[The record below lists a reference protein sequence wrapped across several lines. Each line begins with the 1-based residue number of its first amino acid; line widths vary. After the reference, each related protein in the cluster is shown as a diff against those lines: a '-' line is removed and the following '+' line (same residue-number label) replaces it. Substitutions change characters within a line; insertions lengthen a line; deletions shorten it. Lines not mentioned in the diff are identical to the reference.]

1 MNAVP
6 MRFPVLLWR
15 RSRDGFLRIN
25 YFDISGRNKTMNF
38 PVQPKLPVAVIGA
51 GPVGLAAA
59 AHLAERGVPFV
70 VFEAGEGPAAAVRQW
85 GHVTFFSPW
94 RFNVDSAAE
103 RLLKQTAWTMPDPDR
118 DPTGQELIDDYL
130 APLAALPVIAPSIRY
145 GARLTAVTRQGMDRV
160 PSKGRE
166 QRPFE
171 ISLTHADGKMERVLA
186 SAVIDASG
194 TWSAPNP
201 AGANGIP
208 ALGEK
213 ESVSRICTGIPDV
226 FGVDRKRY
234 AGKRV
239 VAIGS
244 GHSAMDSILN
254 LVRLKAQV
262 PATEIIWAMRSAP
275 LEKTFGGGA
284 ADQLSN
290 RGALGERAKATIASG
305 NVSVEAPFRVHGFAL
320 RKNAIEIADEAG
332 KKLVAD
338 EVIVATGFR
347 PDFSMLSE
355 IRLDLHPWLECTRE
369 LGPLIDPN
377 EHSCGDVP
385 PHGVKELTQ
394 PENNFFIVGM
404 KSYGRAPTFLMAT
417 GYEQVRSVVAA
428 LAGDMEAA
436 LDTKLVL
443 PQTGVCEG
451 LGHADEGGCCGG
463 PSLTRAD
470 ACCNLEAI
478 EKDAGKSGCGCL
490 ASGTC

>member
-1 MNAVP
+1 MNMMAAVNP
-6 MRFPVLLWR
+6 H
-15 RSRDGFLRIN
+15 
-25 YFDISGRNKTMNF
+25 
-38 PVQPKLPVAVIGA
+38 LPVAVIGA

-59 AHLAERGVPFV
+59 AHLAERGLPFV
-70 VFEAGEGPAAAVRQW
+70 LFEAGQGPAAAVRQW

-94 RFNVDSAAE
+94 RFNVDSAAG
-103 RLLKQTAWTMPDPDR
+103 RLLNQTGWQISDLDR
-118 DPTGQELIDDYL
+118 DPTGQELITDYL
-130 APLAALPVIAPSIRY
+130 APLAALPSIAPNIRY
-145 GARLTAVTRQGMDRV
+145 GAKVTAVTRQGMDRV

-171 ISLTHADGKMERVLA
+171 ISVTHADGRIECVVV

-201 AGANGIP
+201 AGANGIH

-213 ESVSRICTGIPDV
+213 ESAGHIASGIPDV
-226 FGVDRKRY
+226 NGSARKRY

-239 VAIGS
+239 VVVGS

-254 LVRLKAQV
+254 LVRLKKDV
-262 PATEIIWAMRSAP
+262 PATEIIWAMRSQP
-275 LEKTFGGGA
+275 SDKTFGGGA
-284 ADQLSN
+284 DDQLAN
-290 RGALGERAKATIASG
+290 RGALGERAKAAIASG
-305 NVSVEAPFRVHGFAL
+305 NVSVEAPFRVREFAL
-320 RKNAIEIADEAG
+320 KKDTIEIVDETG
-332 KKLVAD
+332 QKIIAD

-355 IRLDLHPWLECTRE
+355 IRLDLHPWLECARE

-417 GYEQVRSVVAA
+417 GYEQVRSIVAA

-436 LDTKLVL
+436 LNTKLVL

-451 LGHADEGGCCGG
+451 IGHAEEGGCCGG

-470 ACCNLEAI
+470 ACCTLDAV
-478 EKDAGKSGCGCL
+478 EKDAGKAGCGC
-490 ASGTC
+490 AAAGSCG

>member
-1 MNAVP
+1 
-6 MRFPVLLWR
+6 
-15 RSRDGFLRIN
+15 
-25 YFDISGRNKTMNF
+25 MNF
-38 PVQPKLPVAVIGA
+38 SLHPKLPVAVIGA

-70 VFEAGEGPAAAVRQW
+70 VFEAGNGPAAAVRQW

-103 RLLKQTAWTMPDPDR
+103 RLLKETGWTMPGPDR
-118 DPTGQELIDDYL
+118 DPTGQELINDYL
-130 APLAALPVIAPSIRY
+130 APLAALLAIAPNIRY
-145 GARLTAVTRQGMDRV
+145 GAKLTAVTRQGMDRV

-171 ISLTHADGKMERVLA
+171 ISVTHGNGKMERSLA
-186 SAVIDASG
+186 RAVIDASG

-201 AGANGIP
+201 GGANGIP

-213 ESVSRICTGIPDV
+213 ESASRITTGIPDV
-226 FGVDRKRY
+226 FGVQRKRY

-239 VAIGS
+239 VVIGS

-254 LVRLKAQV
+254 LVGLKKEV
-262 PATEIIWAMRSAP
+262 PATEIIWAMRSVP
-275 LEKTFGGGA
+275 SDKTFGGGSD
-284 ADQLSN
+284 DQLAN
-290 RGALGERAKATIASG
+290 RGALGKRAKDSIASG
-305 NVSVEAPFRVHGFAL
+305 KVSVEAPFRVHSFAL
-320 RKNAIEIADEAG
+320 KKDAIEITDETG
-332 KKLVAD
+332 KSIAAD

-451 LGHADEGGCCGG
+451 LGHGEEGGCCGG
-463 PSLTRAD
+463 PKLSRTD
-470 ACCNLEAI
+470 ACCNLDAI
-478 EKDAGKSGCGCL
+478 EKDAGKAGCGCSI
-490 ASGTC
+490 AGRC